1 MPGRLALNMGSA
13 EAFATPPIRDPDRSE
28 GQNRLK
34 RGRMQEPDAGEVFK
48 TIQTRLPGCPLIA
61 ADA

>member
-1 MPGRLALNMGSA
+1 MPGWLALNMGSA
-13 EAFATPPIRDPDRSE
+13 EAFAIAR

-34 RGRMQEPDAGEVFK
+34 LGRMQEPDAGEVFK